1 MTEKIRTAIFI
12 SGRGSNMEALI
23 NACKEEKN
31 FPAEIKLVIANKNA
45 KGLIFAENQSIET
58 KIISNEAF
66 KNRLDFEQAIHQ
78 ELLKNN
84 IQLICLAGFM
94 RILSEWFVK
103 KWEKRIINIHPS
115 LLPKFKGANAVKDV
129 LIAKEKKTGC
139 TTHFVTAEVDSG
151 LIIKQS
157 EVAILSTDTEES
169 LANRILTQEHL
180 IYKETLKIVAE
191 NIINNNFN

>member
-23 NACKEEKN
+23 NACRKDKN
-31 FPAEIKLVIANKNA
+31 FPAEIILVIANKNA
-45 KGLIFAENQSIET
+45 LGLNFAEKQSIKT
-58 KIISNEAF
+58 RIISHEIF

-78 ELLKNN
+78 ELIANN

-94 RILSEWFVK
+94 RILSQWFVE
-103 KWEKRIINIHPS
+103 KWERRIINIHPS
-115 LLPKFKGANAVKDV
+115 LLPKFKGANAVRDA
-129 LIAKEKKTGC
+129 LIAKEKVTGC
-139 TTHFVTAEVDSG
+139 TTHFVTTEVDSG

-157 EVAILSTDTEES
+157 EVSILSTDNEES
-169 LANRILTQEHL
+169 LAKRILAQEHL

-191 NIINNNFN
+191 NIINNNSY

>member
-12 SGRGSNMEALI
+12 SGRGSNMQALI

-31 FPAEIKLVIANKNA
+31 FPAEISLVIANKNA
-45 KGLIFAENQSIET
+45 IGLHFAESQSIKT
-58 KIISNEAF
+58 KIISHEIF
-66 KNRLDFEQAIHQ
+66 KNRLDFEQEIHQ
-78 ELLKNN
+78 ELVKNN

-94 RILSEWFVK
+94 RILSPWFVE

-115 LLPKFKGANAVKDV
+115 LLPKFKGAHAVRDA
-129 LIAKEKKTGC
+129 LLAKAKKTGC

-157 EVAILSTDTEES
+157 EVAILNTDTEES
-169 LANRILTQEHL
+169 LAKRILIQEHL
-180 IYKETLKIVAE
+180 IYTETLKIVAE
-191 NIINNNFN
+191 NIINSNF

>member
-45 KGLIFAENQSIET
+45 KGLIFAESQSIKI

-66 KNRLDFEQAIHQ
+66 KNRLDFEQEIHQ

-115 LLPKFKGANAVKDV
+115 LLPKFKGANAVKNA
-129 LIAKEKKTGC
+129 LIAKEKTTGC

-157 EVAILSTDTEES
+157 KVAILSTDTEES
-169 LANRILTQEHL
+169 LATRILTQEHL

>member
-31 FPAEIKLVIANKNA
+31 FPAEISLVIANKNA
-45 KGLIFAENQSIET
+45 IGLHFAESQSIKT
-58 KIISNEAF
+58 KIISHEIF
-66 KNRLDFEQAIHQ
+66 KNRLDFEQEIHQ
-78 ELLKNN
+78 ELVKNN

-94 RILSEWFVK
+94 RILSPWFVE

-115 LLPKFKGANAVKDV
+115 LLPKFKGTHAVRDA
-129 LIAKEKKTGC
+129 LLAKAKKTGC
-139 TTHFVTAEVDSG
+139 TTHFVNSEVDSG

-157 EVAILSTDTEES
+157 EVAILNIDTEES
-169 LANRILTQEHL
+169 LAKRILTQEHL
-180 IYKETLKIVAE
+180 IYTETLKIVAE
-191 NIINNNFN
+191 NIINSNF